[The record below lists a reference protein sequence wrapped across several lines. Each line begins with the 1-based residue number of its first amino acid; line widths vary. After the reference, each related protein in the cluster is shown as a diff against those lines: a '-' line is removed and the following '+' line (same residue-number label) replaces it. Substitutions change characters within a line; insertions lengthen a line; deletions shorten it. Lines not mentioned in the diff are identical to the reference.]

1 MRAKALISSDRY
13 TLRLMTPA
21 DLEEVLPI
29 ERASFTM
36 PWTRDQ
42 FEREIEN
49 PISYPYTVYV
59 EGDEGEPRLG
69 AYIIFWIV
77 YGEAHILDIAVSPG
91 LRRRGLGTWLFEQV
105 MDMFREAYIKGAFLE
120 VRKSNAPAIRLYK
133 KFGFHESYE
142 RKRYYGDEDALVMT
156 LEL

>member
-1 MRAKALISSDRY
+1 LQTKDLIIPARY
-13 TLRLMTPA
+13 KLRPMTPA
-21 DLEEVLPI
+21 DLDEVLPI

-49 PISYPYTVYV
+49 PISYPYTVQV
-59 EGDEGEPRLG
+59 ERDGGETQLG

-77 YGEAHILDIAVSPG
+77 YGEAHILDLAVRPG
-91 LRRRGLGTWLFEQV
+91 LRRRGLASWLFERV
-105 MDMFREAYIKGAFLE
+105 IEMFHEAYVKGAFLE
-120 VRKSNAPAIRLYK
+120 VRKSNASAIRLYK
-133 KFGFHESYE
+133 KFGFKESYE

-156 LEL
+156 LLF

>member
-1 MRAKALISSDRY
+1 
-13 TLRLMTPA
+13 MTPA

-29 ERASFTM
+29 ERASFSM

-49 PISYPYTVYV
+49 PISFPYTVQV
-59 EGDEGEPRLG
+59 VGDDGQSQLG

-77 YGEAHILDIAVSPG
+77 YGEAHILDFAVRPG
-91 LRRRGLGTWLFEQV
+91 LRREGLATWLFERV
-105 MDMFREAYIKGAFLE
+105 IDMFIEAYVRGAFLE
-120 VRKSNAPAIRLYK
+120 VRKSNTAAIRLYR
-133 KFGFHESYE
+133 KFGFKESYE

-156 LEL
+156 LLF